1 MKKKLKLKNSLDKT
15 PKEKFSKANP
25 EGKMKRD
32 A

>member
-1 MKKKLKLKNSLDKT
+1 MKKKLKLKNSLDKI
-15 PKEKFSKANP
+15 PKEKVSKANP